1 MATNQESRTKAA
13 PPPFDPNNQAGL
25 GMGGASTQEVV
36 YGPDG
41 TAYGNPAIAR
51 AAGVTNYTMS
61 PPAAPPAPT
70 PLGAAAPPYT
80 QQYAPGNFRPELIE
94 DTNTPK
100 PLPTRYG
107 DPIYGLQGKD
117 DIRTLIGRVGMAP
130 VVKYDNR
137 DGPPTITFADDPAYQ
152 KSQAILDFEKRI
164 ASGEIQESGLYG
176 PQIGSGREI
185 DRRPFVERESA
196 YQSYDPEKDIFRFY
210 DPEGNITQEGPRAG
224 SVLGG
229 ALGDLMTGLNQTA
242 ANPDFQKAVMLA
254 AIAAGGY
261 AALGGGAAAGTAGTA
276 AGAGAAPALT
286 PAALESL
293 IGSAG
298 YGVNSAALAAA
309 PALGIP
315 VATVGSGAL
324 LGFGGVTPTL
334 TPAAIESLVGSAGYG
349 TNASALEYASQ
360 LGLDPSTVGSGAFG
374 GSGSLFDAAESPL
387 ASGYGGPTSTA
398 LTNEAVASGMS
409 PGSLGAQMAVDG
421 TLSSEALAAAYGTT
435 GPGSALYNTATL
447 GNANALANQLAEAG
461 TASNL
466 AKLLGG
472 GSQPSLSQLAIN
484 MLGTQDSGKNPGGF
498 LDPTNLS
505 TGSAQQNASI
515 LRDLPQLAFG
525 HGPTVAALAN
535 RTAPQGYKR
544 GGLAGHQPEFI
555 TGATGH
561 YVKGKGDG
569 QSDDIPAMLADG
581 EYVFDADTVAALGN
595 GSSDAGAQRLD
606 EMRQAIRK
614 HKRSAPVD
622 KIPPKAKSP
631 LEYLKG

>member
-1 MATNQESRTKAA
+1 VLIGET
-13 PPPFDPNNQAGL
+13 D
-25 GMGGASTQEVV
+25 
-36 YGPDG
+36 
-41 TAYGNPAIAR
+41 
-51 AAGVTNYTMS
+51 
-61 PPAAPPAPT
+61 T
-70 PLGAAAPPYT
+70 P
-80 QQYAPGNFRPELIE
+80 E
-94 DTNTPK
+94 

-107 DPIYGLQGKD
+107 EPIYGLKGKD
-117 DIRTLIGRVGMAP
+117 DIRTLIGRVGMM
-130 VVKYDNR
+130 
-137 DGPPTITFADDPAYQ
+137 PTVIPGREGGQTVTFTDDPAYQ
-152 KSQAILDFEKRI
+152 KSQKQIDFEKKI
-164 ASGEIQESGLYG
+164 ASGEVESTGNYEYSSD
-176 PQIGSGREI
+176 PREKRSFADRSG
-185 DRRPFVERESA
+185 A
-196 YQSYDPEKDIFRFY
+196 YSSYDPATNLVTIY
-210 DPEGNITQEGPRAG
+210 DPEGNVTQQGPRAG

-229 ALGDLMTGLNQTA
+229 ALGSLMTGLNQTA

-261 AALGGGAAAGTAGTA
+261 AALGGGTA
-276 AGAGAAPALT
+276 AGAAAG
-286 PAALESL
+286 E
-293 IGSAG
+293 
-298 YGVNSAALAAA
+298 AAA
-309 PALGIP
+309 AGALPQYSVNQAIASGMSP
-315 VATVGSGAL
+315 GSMGAQMAASNWAATVPGIASGL
-324 LGFGGVTPTL
+324 PGL
-334 TPAAIESLVGSAGYG
+334 T
-349 TNASALEYASQ
+349 ASQ
-360 LGLDPSTVGSGAFG
+360 LASAYGTGEVGAGLIAGATNPFG
-374 GSGSLFDAAESPL
+374 GSGSLYDAPPSPL
-387 ASGYGGPTSTA
+387 ASGYGGPSATA

-409 PGSLGAQMAVDG
+409 PGSLGAQMAADG
-421 TLSSEALAAAYGTT
+421 ALRSEALAAAYGTT
-435 GPGSALYNTATL
+435 GPGSALYDIATL
-447 GNANALANQLAEAG
+447 GNANALTNQLAEAG

-472 GSQPSLSQLAIN
+472 GGSQPNLSQLAIN

-525 HGPTVAALAN
+525 HGPTVAALGN

-544 GGLAGHQPEFI
+544 GGLAGHKPEFI

-595 GSSDAGAQRLD
+595 GSSDAGAKRLD

-614 HKRSAPVD
+614 HKRAAPVD